1 MPIRR
6 ADESKNY
13 EAAIPQLNKLPE
25 LLKHWSATKEQS
37 RTLYLLAY
45 RIFSGAHRQCV
56 PPPRHFMCWPLR
68 FPCLVAMEAGQE
80 ISHQNNLNNRTV
92 GFIK

>member
-1 MPIRR
+1 VPIRR

-56 PPPRHFMCWPLR
+56 PPPPRDILCWLGLFDLHALWRWRPAKR
-68 FPCLVAMEAGQE
+68 
-80 ISHQNNLNNRTV
+80 SHQNNLDM
-92 GFIK
+92 K

>member
-56 PPPRHFMCWPLR
+56 PPDILCVGLASSISM
-68 FPCLVAMEAGQE
+68 PCGDGDRPKD
-80 ISHQNNLNNRTV
+80 I
-92 GFIK
+92 IKTI

>member
-56 PPPRHFMCWPLR
+56 PHPDIYFRVKCWL
-68 FPCLVAMEAGQE
+68 GQALFDF
-80 ISHQNNLNNRTV
+80 HALWRGDGGQNQQ
-92 GFIK
+92 